1 MKRNFVSHIKTSKN
15 EGTGE
20 HKKTKKDKTCVEAL
34 VESCYLSILR
44 KMIEE
49 SSCKECNGCQCSYEE
64 KIELFYKRSISKLMT
79 NNDEV
84 IEKFKTSISTLDGVT
99 LDAICPFNDVIN
111 AENMLKCNVHRE
123 KFCTDNVVFL
133 KEKLLLLKC

>member
-1 MKRNFVSHIKTSKN
+1 MKRNFVSHINTAKN
-15 EGTGE
+15 EGK
-20 HKKTKKDKTCVEAL
+20 HKKTKKDKTSVEGL

-49 SSCKECNGCQCSYEE
+49 SSCEECNGCQCSYEE

-84 IEKFKTSISTLDGVT
+84 IEKFKTCISTLDGVT
-99 LDAICPFNDVIN
+99 LDAIYPFNDVIN

-123 KFCTDNVVFL
+123 KFCTDNVVFF

>member
-1 MKRNFVSHIKTSKN
+1 MKRKFVSHIKTDKN
-15 EGTGE
+15 ESE
-20 HKKTKKDKTCVEAL
+20 HKKTKKKDQHCIESL

-49 SSCKECNGCQCSYEE
+49 SCKECNGCLCSYEE
-64 KIELFYKRSISKLMT
+64 KIELFYRSSLSKLMT

-84 IEKFKTSISTLDGVT
+84 IAKFKTSISTLDGET
-99 LDAICPFNDVIN
+99 LDTIFPLNDVIN

-123 KFCTDNVVFL
+123 KFCTDNVVFF

>member
-1 MKRNFVSHIKTSKN
+1 MKRKFVSHIKTVKN
-15 EGTGE
+15 ESE
-20 HKKTKKDKTCVEAL
+20 HKKTKKDKPCVESL

-49 SSCKECNGCQCSYEE
+49 SCKECNGCLCSYEE
-64 KIELFYKRSISKLMT
+64 KIELFYRSSLSKLMT

-84 IEKFKTSISTLDGVT
+84 IAKFKTSISTLDGET
-99 LDAICPFNDVIN
+99 LDTIFPLSDVIN

-123 KFCTDNVVFL
+123 KFCTDNVVFF